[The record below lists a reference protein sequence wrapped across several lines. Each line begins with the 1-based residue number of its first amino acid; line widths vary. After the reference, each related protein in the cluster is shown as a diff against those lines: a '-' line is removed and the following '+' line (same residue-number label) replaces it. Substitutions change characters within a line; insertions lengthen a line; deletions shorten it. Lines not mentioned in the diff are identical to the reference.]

1 MLRRTKRT
9 VSNKTL
15 LQEIMNARNDISQ
28 NRCEIQDLTRYIKL
42 LQLDNEQPRSTLKM
56 Y

>member
-1 MLRRTKRT
+1 MLRRTKRI

-28 NRCEIQDLTRYIKL
+28 NRCEIQDLQDISNYYNWIMNNRKL
-42 LQLDNEQPRSTLKM
+42 NTK